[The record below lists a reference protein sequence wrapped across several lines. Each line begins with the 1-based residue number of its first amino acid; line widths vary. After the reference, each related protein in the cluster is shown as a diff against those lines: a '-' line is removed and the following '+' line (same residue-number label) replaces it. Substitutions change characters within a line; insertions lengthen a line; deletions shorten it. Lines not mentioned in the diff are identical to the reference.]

1 MHSLIGNSNGISKS
15 LCCYVFRTQPG
26 NLFASI
32 QCRLLPASIV
42 WWPASGVLHAIN
54 HAATIPSFP
63 TSPLLSLPLPFPSLA
78 FHPTIHNPTSL
89 VIVWNEVDLFMLT
102 GALIMG
108 HWLIN
113 FKLSFLVSVLPF
125 QLCKENSTFH
135 INLLLLR
142 ILSHFSSSHERL
154 RRKKRSRFE
163 WYGKIWMRLALTCS
177 APIRKK
183 IHF

>member
-1 MHSLIGNSNGISKS
+1 MTPTFTVIRI
-15 LCCYVFRTQPG
+15 F
-26 NLFASI
+26 FASI
-32 QCRLLPASIV
+32 QCRLFPAPIM
-42 WWPASGVLHAIN
+42 WWTAHGVFFWDELN
-54 HAATIPSFP
+54 SSPSP
-63 TSPLLSLPLPFPSLA
+63 SFPSLA

-102 GALIMG
+102 GVLIMG

>member
-1 MHSLIGNSNGISKS
+1 MLLCFPYTTRESFCINTMQTFSCFHNVMASLWS
-15 LCCYVFRTQPG
+15 
-26 NLFASI
+26 FACDKPS
-32 QCRLLPASIV
+32 RHHPLLPF
-42 WWPASGVLHAIN
+42 
-54 HAATIPSFP
+54 PS
-63 TSPLLSLPLPFPSLA
+63 FPSLA

>member
-1 MHSLIGNSNGISKS
+1 MLLCFPYTTRESFCINTMQTFSCFHNVMASLWSFACDKPSRHHPLLPYLPSPLPPPPS
-15 LCCYVFRTQPG
+15 LH
-26 NLFASI
+26 LLSI
-32 QCRLLPASIV
+32 QRSI
-42 WWPASGVLHAIN
+42 N
-54 HAATIPSFP
+54 
-63 TSPLLSLPLPFPSLA
+63 PL
-78 FHPTIHNPTSL
+78 
-89 VIVWNEVDLFMLT
+89 VWNEVDLFMLT

>member
-1 MHSLIGNSNGISKS
+1 MLLLLVFPYTTREFFCLNTMQTFSCFHNVMASLWSFACDKPSRHHPLLPYLPSPLPPPPS
-15 LCCYVFRTQPG
+15 LH
-26 NLFASI
+26 LLSI
-32 QCRLLPASIV
+32 QRSI
-42 WWPASGVLHAIN
+42 N
-54 HAATIPSFP
+54 
-63 TSPLLSLPLPFPSLA
+63 PL
-78 FHPTIHNPTSL
+78 
-89 VIVWNEVDLFMLT
+89 VWNEVDLFMLT

-108 HWLIN
+108 H
-113 FKLSFLVSVLPF
+113 LSF
-125 QLCKENSTFH
+125 QLCKENFTFH

-163 WYGKIWMRLALTCS
+163 WYGKIWTRLALTCS